1 LKTSIVIAVIGVVAL
16 LLGLFLALPLFTA
29 NLNHPA
35 LKYPG
40 GRAYIGLDVVYAYFK
55 LEPFNQNIPGLWRN
69 TSDPAQVSESLT
81 SYVIIM
87 NVTNYSNSTVYMESF
102 EATAAKYMS
111 SVSNKSYIS
120 QEIREPFLTSTLLTN
135 GVNDRINQVFPTA
148 TIWEPYES
156 RLVAFSGVEEVT
168 NTSLLQTGTF
178 YMGGHVDGTPI
189 DGLSSQG
196 VGSKLVRMSA
206 LGNEFLYNIL
216 VGPNQVLRFTWDG
229 QIAYV
234 DEAQ

>member
-1 LKTSIVIAVIGVVAL
+1 MKTKIVIVVIGIVAL

-35 LKYPG
+35 LTYPG

-55 LEPFNQNIPGLWRN
+55 LEPFNQNIPGLWRD
-69 TSDPAQVSESLT
+69 TSDPTQVSESLT
-81 SYVIIM
+81 SYLIIM

-120 QEIREPFLTSTLLTN
+120 QEIIEPFLTSTQLTN
-135 GVNDRINQVFPTA
+135 GENDRLHQVFPTA
-148 TIWEPYES
+148 TRWEPYES
-156 RLVAFSGVEEVT
+156 RMVAFSGIEEVT

-178 YMGGHVDGTPI
+178 YMGGHVYETPI